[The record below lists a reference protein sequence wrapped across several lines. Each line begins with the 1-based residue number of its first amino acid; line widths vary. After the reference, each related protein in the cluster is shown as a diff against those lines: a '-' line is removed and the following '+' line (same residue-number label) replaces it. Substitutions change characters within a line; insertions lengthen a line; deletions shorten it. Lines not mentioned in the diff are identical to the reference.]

1 MPQMSSTAKVPSQ
14 PAIPVPATVAEALD
28 PAWLTKALAQV
39 SGGRAVTSVEQVEY
53 IKTMATKVRFAVTFE
68 GSGERHAYCVKG
80 LLDLDEG
87 NASLGST
94 CVAEADFYCKLA
106 PHMQVRVPE
115 CLVAVIDRRAQNATI
130 IMRDLIADGATFCSA
145 LDIFTADD
153 AASSLSQLATL
164 HASSALLA
172 QNDWIVPRSGQIARM
187 PQLTGDSIQALM
199 DDPRGD
205 NLTPEV
211 RNGANILAAMR
222 QFADLSDTRPQFM
235 LHGDSHAGNI
245 FRAAGGLGLI
255 DWQVIQHGAWSL
267 DVAYHIN
274 AVLPVEVAEA
284 EERRLLSDYL
294 ARMRAAGME
303 MPNDEQA
310 WTQYREGVAYGLFMW
325 AITRR
330 VDPPI
335 IHRFTDRL
343 GKAAMRHDTFRL
355 LGIV

>member
-1 MPQMSSTAKVPSQ
+1 MSSQVKVPAQ
-14 PAIPVPATVAEALD
+14 PAVAVPATAAQALD
-28 PAWLTKALAQV
+28 PAWLSQALASI
-39 SGGRAVTSVEQVEY
+39 SGGKAVTSVEQVEY
-53 IKTMATKVRFAVTFE
+53 LKTMATKIRFAVTFE
-68 GSGERHAYCVKG
+68 GSDEKVALCVKG
-80 LLDLDEG
+80 LLDVDEG

-115 CLVAVIDRRAQNATI
+115 CVVAVIDREAQNATI
-130 IMRDLIADGATFCSA
+130 IMRDVIAGGGSFCSA

-153 AASSLSQLATL
+153 AASSLAELAVL
-164 HASSALLA
+164 HASQGVLA
-172 QNDWIVPRSGQIARM
+172 QQGWIEPRASQIARS
-187 PQLTGDSIQALM
+187 LGFTGESIQALM
-199 DDPRGD
+199 NDPRGD
-205 NLTPEV
+205 NLSAEV
-211 RNGANILAAMR
+211 RNGDNILAAMR
-222 QFADLSDTRPQFM
+222 KFADLSDTRPQFM

-245 FRAAGGLGLI
+245 FRTAQGLGLI
-255 DWQVIQHGAWSL
+255 DWQVIQRGAWSL
-267 DVAYHIN
+267 DVAYHLN
-274 AVLPVEVAEA
+274 AVLPVEVAEKD
-284 EERRLLSDYL
+284 ERRLLNDYL
-294 ARMRAAGME
+294 SRMRASGMD
-303 MPNDEQA
+303 MPNDEDA

>member
-1 MPQMSSTAKVPSQ
+1 MSSTSRNPDQPSCAVPN
-14 PAIPVPATVAEALD
+14 TVEMALD
-28 PAWLTKALAQV
+28 PAWLSQALSGV
-39 SGGRAVTSVEQVEY
+39 SGGKAVTAVEQVEY
-53 IKTMATKVRFAVTFE
+53 IKTMATKIRFAVTYE
-68 GSGERHAYCVKG
+68 GSDESHAYCIKG
-80 LLDLDEG
+80 LLDIDEG

-94 CVAEADFYCKLA
+94 CVTEADFYSRIA
-106 PHMQVRVPE
+106 PHMDVRVPD
-115 CLVAVIDRRAQNATI
+115 CLVAVVDREKQQAAI
-130 IMRDLIADGATFCSA
+130 IMRDVIAQGGTFCSA

-153 AASSLSQLATL
+153 AASSLAALAAL
-164 HASSALLA
+164 HARSDLLKG
-172 QNDWIVPRSGQIARM
+172 NDWIVPRSGQIARM
-187 PQLTGDSIQALM
+187 PNLTGESIQGLM

-211 RNGANILAAMR
+211 RSGANILAAMR
-222 QFADLSDTRPQFM
+222 AFADLSDTRPQFI

-245 FRAAGGLGLI
+245 YRTAQGLGII
-255 DWQVIQHGAWSL
+255 DWQVLQHGSWAL
-267 DVAYHIN
+267 DVAYHLN

-284 EERRLLSDYL
+284 EERRLLGDYL
-294 ARMRAAGME
+294 ARMRAAGMD
-303 MPNDEQA
+303 MPGDEDA

-355 LGIV
+355 LGVI

>member
-1 MPQMSSTAKVPSQ
+1 MSSHAKAPAQ
-14 PAIPVPATVAEALD
+14 PAIAVPATVAEALD
-28 PAWLTKALAQV
+28 PAWLTKALADV
-39 SGGRAVTSVEQVEY
+39 SGGRAVASVEQVEH

-68 GSGERHAYCVKG
+68 GSDERHAFCIKG
-80 LLDLDEG
+80 LLDRDEG
-87 NASLGST
+87 NAGIGST
-94 CVAEADFYCKLA
+94 CVTEADFYCRIA
-106 PHMQVRVPE
+106 PHMEVRVPD
-115 CLVAVIDRRAQNATI
+115 CLVAVIDREAQQAAI

-145 LDIFTADD
+145 LDLFTADD
-153 AASSLSQLATL
+153 AASSLVQLATL

-187 PQLTGDSIQALM
+187 PQLTGDSIQSLM
-199 DDPRGD
+199 DDPRGN

-222 QFADLSDTRPQFM
+222 RFADLSDTRPQFM

-245 FRAAGGLGLI
+245 FRTAEGLGLI
-255 DWQVIQHGAWSL
+255 DWQVIQHGDWSL

-274 AVLPVEVAEA
+274 AVLPVEVAEQ
-284 EERRLLSDYL
+284 EERRLLDDYL
-294 ARMRAAGME
+294 ARMRAAGVE
-303 MPNDEQA
+303 MPDAKQA

-355 LGIV
+355 LGVV

>member
-1 MPQMSSTAKVPSQ
+1 MFSHVKAPAQ
-14 PAIPVPATVAEALD
+14 PAVAVPRAVAQALD
-28 PAWLTKALAQV
+28 PAWLSAALAEV
-39 SGGRAVTSVEQVEY
+39 SGGRAVTSVEQVEN
-53 IKTMATKVRFAVTFE
+53 IKTMATKLRFTVTFE
-68 GSGERHAYCVKG
+68 GSDERHAFCIKG
-80 LLDLDEG
+80 LLDIDEG

-106 PHMQVRVPE
+106 PQMQVRVPE
-115 CLVAVIDRRAQNATI
+115 CLVAVVDRDAQNAAI
-130 IMRDLIADGATFCSA
+130 IMRDLIAGGATFCSA

-153 AASSLSQLATL
+153 AASSLEQLAAL
-164 HASSALLA
+164 HASQGVLA
-172 QNDWIVPRSGQIARM
+172 NEKWVEPRAAQIARS
-187 PQLTGDSIQALM
+187 LGFTGESIQALM

-205 NLTPEV
+205 NLSAEV
-211 RNGANILAAMR
+211 RSGDNILAAMR
-222 QFADLSDTRPQFM
+222 TFADRSDTRPQFL

-245 FRAAGGLGLI
+245 FRTKDGLGLI
-255 DWQVIQHGAWSL
+255 DWQVIQRGGWAL
-267 DVAYHIN
+267 DVAYHLN
-274 AVLPVEVAEA
+274 AVLPVEVAEKD
-284 EERRLLSDYL
+284 ERRLLGDYL
-294 ARMRAAGME
+294 ARMRASGID
-303 MPNDEQA
+303 MPDDEEA